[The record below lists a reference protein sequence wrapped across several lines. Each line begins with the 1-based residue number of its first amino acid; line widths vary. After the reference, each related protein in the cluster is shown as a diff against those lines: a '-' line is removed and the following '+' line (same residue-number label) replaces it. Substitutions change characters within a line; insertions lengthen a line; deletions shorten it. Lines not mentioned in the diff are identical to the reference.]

1 MSSSEVARRPGR
13 PVDEA
18 LQARR
23 REEILDVAARLF
35 AEHGYS
41 ETDTEQIARE
51 VGLSKGSLFRYF
63 PTKRELFLAAV
74 DRSMQQAMQYVDE
87 RRDSKLDPLDRMR
100 QGMQA
105 YLEFFADRPG
115 IVELFMQERAQF
127 KDRKTPTYFA
137 YQEANIIQW
146 RDTFRQLIA
155 AGRVRDVPVERIT
168 DVLCDMVYGTMFT
181 NYFTGGRRP
190 LEAQVEDLLDI
201 SFNGILTESER
212 RRRSGK
218 K

>member
-1 MSSSEVARRPGR
+1 MSNAELSRRPGR

-23 REEILDVAARLF
+23 RVEILDVAASLF

-41 ETDTEQIARE
+41 ETDTEQIARD

-87 RRDSKLDPLDRMR
+87 RRDPNLDPLDRMR

-115 IVELFMQERAQF
+115 IVHRVAQTLA
-127 KDRKTPTYFA
+127 DRG
-137 YQEANIIQW
+137 ANIVDLSTRVVGRGPKHAYVLLLELSLPPTADADALASELQG
-146 RDTFRQLIA
+146 L
-155 AGRVRDVPVERIT
+155 AGELGVEIHLRPDDA
-168 DVLCDMVYGTMFT
+168 DVL
-181 NYFTGGRRP
+181 
-190 LEAQVEDLLDI
+190 
-201 SFNGILTESER
+201 
-212 RRRSGK
+212 
-218 K
+218 